1 MFTFVNI
8 FVKGSEKMISYEP
21 LNQTLKERNMVISDL
36 RGDIL
41 NSRTIAKINR
51 GESVNL
57 STIEKICLHLNVP
70 IEKVVEILPE

>member
-1 MFTFVNI
+1 
-8 FVKGSEKMISYEP
+8 MISYEP

-57 STIEKICLHLNVP
+57 STIEKICLYLNVP

>member
-1 MFTFVNI
+1 
-8 FVKGSEKMISYEP
+8 
-21 LNQTLKERNMVISDL
+21 LKERNMVISDL

>member
-1 MFTFVNI
+1 LLKE
-8 FVKGSEKMISYEP
+8 VKKKMISYEP

-57 STIEKICLHLNVP
+57 STIEKICLHLDVP

>member
-1 MFTFVNI
+1 
-8 FVKGSEKMISYEP
+8 MISYEP

>member
-1 MFTFVNI
+1 LYKE
-8 FVKGSEKMISYEP
+8 VKKMISYEP

-57 STIEKICLHLNVP
+57 STIEKICLYLNVP